1 MSELFPHAQ
10 VLRTKNCLFVMMPS
24 MLPAASTI
32 LQLRSTRGS
41 DALWLRNSHGGALQ
55 VACEVYIRTPDP
67 IASELH
73 SC

>member
-1 MSELFPHAQ
+1 MQAS
-10 VLRTKNCLFVMMPS
+10 VLH
-24 MLPAASTI
+24 AASTFC
-32 LQLRSTRGS
+32 STRGS

>member
-1 MSELFPHAQ
+1 MALE
-10 VLRTKNCLFVMMPS
+10 TKNQDFALLAS

-32 LQLRSTRGS
+32 CSTRGS